1 MAPSDLDQT
10 REKYRQERAKR
21 VGGDRDATLALTGE
35 LAHYRQ
41 DPYRPARPRPAV
53 TDDVDVTI
61 VGGGFGGLLCGAT
74 LRGLPSGRDAARIR
88 VIDRAG
94 DFGGVW
100 YWNRYPG
107 AQCDIESYIYL
118 PLLEET
124 GTIPTEKYA
133 HAPEIFDHAR
143 ALGRHYDLYDLALFH
158 TAVTGAT
165 WHEAQRRWEVSTD
178 RGDRFLSRYLI
189 LAIGSLDK
197 VKLPAIPG
205 AQDFAGHS
213 FHTSRWDYDYTGGL
227 RTGQLTGL
235 RDKTVGVV
243 GTGATA
249 LQCVPHLGEWA
260 GRLYVFQ
267 RTPSTVGERNNRP
280 TDPAWAASLR
290 PGWQERRVR
299 NFTAIL
305 AGGEA
310 DTDLVDDSWT
320 RLYTALL
327 HPVPE
332 RLGITEPAGSAG
344 PGEPGRLGELADLA
358 MMERIRDRIDAVVTD
373 PRQAAALKPYYR
385 YLCKRPGFHDD
396 YLDTFNRPGV
406 CLVDTGGAGIER
418 VVPDGVVAGGRT
430 YHLDCLIWATG
441 FEWNTSYT
449 SRIGFDL
456 RGRGGASLAGKWRD
470 GLATLHGM
478 TTHGFPNFFTLPGP
492 NSQAVV
498 TTNFM
503 HMLTECARHVSYI
516 IGATE
521 ERGARGFAL
530 TEKAEREWVDTIL
543 ARAKYNAEFQRA
555 CTPGRFNNEGRP
567 DGRPRANT
575 NFGDGPLEFFQLL
588 ENWRA
593 AGGLAGLELLH

>member
-1 MAPSDLDQT
+1 VAPTDLDQT

-21 VGGDRDATLALTGE
+21 VGGDRDATLELTGD
-35 LAHYRQ
+35 LAHYLQ
-41 DPYRPARPRPAV
+41 DPYRPARPRAAV
-53 TDDVDVTI
+53 GDAVDVTI
-61 VGGGFGGLLCGAT
+61 VGGGFGGLLCGAM
-74 LRGLPSGRDAARIR
+74 LRGGPFGQGRVR

-143 ALGRHYDLYDLALFH
+143 TLGRHYDLYDLALFH
-158 TAVTGAT
+158 TSVTGAT
-165 WHEAQRRWEVSTD
+165 WHEAERQWEVATD
-178 RGDRFLSRYLI
+178 RGDRFMSRYLI

-205 AQDFAGHS
+205 AEDFAGHS
-213 FHTSRWDYDYTGGL
+213 FHTSRWDYEYTGGR

-235 RDKTVGVV
+235 RDKSVGVV

-249 LQCVPHLGEWA
+249 LQCVPYLGAWA
-260 GRLYVFQ
+260 GRLHVFQ
-267 RTPSTVGERNNRP
+267 RTPSTVGTRGNRP
-280 TDPAWAASLR
+280 TDPAWAASLQ
-290 PGWQERRVR
+290 PGWQERRMR

-305 AGGEA
+305 AGGDA

-332 RLGITEPAGSAG
+332 ELGVTGPADQ
-344 PGEPGRLGELADLA
+344 GRLGELADLA
-358 MMERIRDRIDAVVTD
+358 MMERIRGRIDSVVTD

-396 YLDTFNRPGV
+396 YLNTFNRPSV

-418 VVPDGVVAGGRT
+418 VVPGGVVAGGRT
-430 YHLDCLIWATG
+430 YHLDCLVWATG

-456 RGRGGASLAGKWRD
+456 RGRDGASLAGKWRD
-470 GLATLHGM
+470 GMATLHGM
-478 TTHGFPNFFTLPGP
+478 TTHRFPNFFTLPGP

-503 HMLTECARHVSYI
+503 HTLTECARHVSYI
-516 IGATE
+516 IGAAE
-521 ERGARGFAL
+521 ESGAGGFAV
-530 TEKAEREWVDTIL
+530 TEKAEREWVSTIL
-543 ARAKYNAEFQRA
+543 GRAKYNAEFQRA

-575 NFGDGPLEFFQLL
+575 NFGDGPLEFFRLL

-593 AGGLAGLELLH
+593 DGALAGLDLLR